1 MSLTLDK
8 EKQAVQDKSVTFL
21 ADLGWQQVSEQDMKE
36 LRRGRMAEPIVEP
49 LLVDTLRKLND
60 ISEQEAL
67 QVVDRLRRV
76 TDSESFL
83 RALRDGLNMQLD
95 PEKDSED
102 ITIVDW
108 RDPSRNTYVVTTEFE
123 LKTGA
128 LREPRLD
135 VVCLVNG
142 IPLGVIETKSPKDS
156 WKKAARDF
164 KTYWDDAPELE
175 RFVGVCVATNGW
187 AFRVAPGGARK
198 TAQFAEWKD
207 SWPHPVPAEGDDRE
221 LELGLVGVLEP
232 RNLVDLSANFI
243 VFENRESGTSKK
255 LARYQ
260 QFRGANKV
268 VNRVVN
274 EPYDRGIVW
283 HTQGSGKSLTMVFAA
298 RKLGNVGLERPTIVI
313 VIDRVDLDDQINET
327 FTAVSFEGFERAS
340 SRRALRDMLAGDQ
353 RGVIITTVQKFDET
367 MESLA
372 DRDNVIV
379 LVDEAHRS
387 QEGEF
392 GIRMRAA
399 MPRANLFAFT
409 GTPIEH
415 DDRSTRKAFSPVIE
429 SSAGEPRYENYLDIY
444 TPRQAVEDGATV
456 EVRYT
461 PRVIEIAHFT
471 GDELDE
477 SFEVFAEDLTE
488 EERERLKSDAA
499 RLSVIAHG
507 DKRVTAI
514 ADDAKDVLETRTV
527 PQGFKAQFVAIDREA
542 CVQYAEAFLQLGLQP
557 EEIAVVYT
565 ANPKRDDDRFRRWYA
580 SEQWK
585 YLFEHGDEEDPA
597 AMTDDD
603 ADEFTL
609 NEAKAKKKVIAS
621 FKNPAN
627 PLKLLIVCDML
638 LTGFDAPVEQVMF
651 LDKPLRGAK
660 LLQAIMRTNRPA
672 PGKDRGIVVDYWGV
686 FEKLQDAFRE
696 FSPDEVDLA
705 VLDLQNLA
713 DRFPQQLAEALAMV
727 AALPQNIDEYEQMMW
742 LRRRFVDNPEDAE
755 EFEQRFQTVQSSFES
770 LMPDPALARH
780 LENYHRVV
788 ALRAVWRHAA
798 RLDED
803 ADDFDLEDYRP
814 QTHELVRQAV
824 SVERLRRDLPVYRI
838 DGSYLVRLDTA
849 PGSPE
854 EKAAEVETA
863 IEFEIKQRGEDDV
876 VARSLAQRLEKLR
889 QKKESADTDMLSL
902 LDEFKNLAADWATE
916 KEAHESLGLTQRAQ
930 GFLSVART
938 AATSADLSDDE
949 LVALAKR
956 LDEVVTSHAT
966 FDEWA
971 DRDDVMRAIRHDVI
985 KLLTSD
991 PKLKLLYSP
1000 TLIDEIAS
1008 VAAARQTANA

>member
-1 MSLTLDK
+1 MSMTLDK
-8 EKQAVQDKSVTFL
+8 EKQAVQDKCVQYL
-21 ADLGWQQVSEQDMKE
+21 AGLSWQPVSEHEMKE
-36 LRRGRMAEPIVEP
+36 LRTGRMAEPLVEP
-49 LLVDTLRKLND
+49 LLVDALRKLND

-67 QVVDRLRRV
+67 QVVDRLRRI

-83 RALRDGLNMQLD
+83 KALRDGLNMQLD
-95 PEKDSED
+95 SEKESDD
-102 ITIVDW
+102 IMIVDW
-108 RDPSRNTYVVTTEFE
+108 RNPSRNTYVATAEFE

-128 LREPRLD
+128 IREPRLD

-187 AFRVAPGGARK
+187 LFRVAASGARK

-207 SWPHPVPAEGDDRE
+207 TWPHPTPVDGDDRE
-221 LELGLVGVLEP
+221 LEVGLLGVLEP
-232 RNLVDLSANFI
+232 HNLVDISANFI
-243 VFENRESGTSKK
+243 VFENRENGTSKK

-268 VNRVVN
+268 VNRVLN
-274 EPYDRGIVW
+274 EPHDRGIVW

-298 RKLGNVGLERPTIVI
+298 RKLGNIGLERPTILI

-327 FTAVSFEGFERAS
+327 FTSVSFEGFERAG
-340 SRRALRDMLAGDQ
+340 SRRALHEMLAGDQ
-353 RGVIITTVQKFDET
+353 RGVIITTVQKFDES

-372 DRDNVIV
+372 DRENVIV

-399 MPRANLFAFT
+399 MPKASLFAFT
-409 GTPIEH
+409 GTPIEN

-429 SSAGEPRYENYLDIY
+429 GSDGKPQYENYLDIY
-444 TPRQAVEDGATV
+444 TPKEAVEDGATV

-461 PRVIEIAHFT
+461 PRLAEIAHFT
-471 GDELDE
+471 GDDLDK
-477 SFEVFAEDLTE
+477 SFEAFAEDLTE
-488 EERERLKSDAA
+488 EEREKLKSDAA
-499 RLSVIAHG
+499 RLAVIAHG
-507 DKRVTAI
+507 DARVAAI
-514 ADDAKDVLETRTV
+514 AADAKEFLETKTV

-542 CVQYAEAFLQLGLQP
+542 CVQYAEEFLKLGLKR
-557 EEIAVVYT
+557 EEIAVIFT
-565 ANPKRDDDRFRRWYA
+565 ANPKRDDDRYRRWYA

-585 YLFEHGDEEDPA
+585 YLSEHVDEDEQLVMADE
-597 AMTDDD
+597 D

-609 NEAKAKKKVIAS
+609 NEAKAKKKVIAA
-621 FKNPAN
+621 FKNEKN

-686 FEKLQDAFRE
+686 FEKLQEAFDE
-696 FSPDEVDLA
+696 FNPDEVDLA
-705 VLDLQNLA
+705 VLDLQDLA
-713 DRFPQQLAEALAMV
+713 ARFPQQLAEALAMV
-727 AALPQNIDEYEQMMW
+727 AGLPQNIDEYEQMMW
-742 LRRRFVDNPEDAE
+742 LRKRFVDSPEDAE
-755 EFEQRFQTVQSSFES
+755 EFEQRFQTVESSFES
-770 LMPDPALARH
+770 LMPDPMLTTHLAD
-780 LENYHRVV
+780 YHRLV
-788 ALRAVWRHAA
+788 ALRAMWRHAA

-803 ADDFDLEDYRP
+803 ADDFDLQDYRP
-814 QTHELVRQAV
+814 QTHQLVRDAV

-838 DGSYLVRLDTA
+838 DGSYLVRLDAA

-854 EKAAEVETA
+854 EKAAEIETA

-876 VARSLAQRLEKLR
+876 IARSLAQRLEKLR
-889 QKKESADTDMLSL
+889 LKKEAADSDMLSL
-902 LDEFKNLAADWATE
+902 LDEFKRLARDWAAE
-916 KEAHESLGLTQRAQ
+916 KEAHESLGLSQRAQ
-930 GFLSVART
+930 GFLSVSR
-938 AATSADLSDDE
+938 AAAAGTVSEDDLVSH
-949 LVALAKR
+949 AKR
-956 LDEVVTSHAT
+956 LDELVVSHAT

-971 DRDDVMRAIRHDVI
+971 ERDDVIRAIRHDLI
-985 KLLTSD
+985 KLLTGD
-991 PKLKLLYSP
+991 PKLKPLYSP
-1000 TLIDEIAS
+1000 TLIDEIIS
-1008 VAAARQTANA
+1008 VAVARQTAAA